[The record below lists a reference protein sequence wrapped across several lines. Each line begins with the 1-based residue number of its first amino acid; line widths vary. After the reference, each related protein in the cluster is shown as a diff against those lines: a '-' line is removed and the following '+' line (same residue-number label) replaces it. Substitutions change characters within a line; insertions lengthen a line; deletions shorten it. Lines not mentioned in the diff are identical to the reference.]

1 MITCKQLMELD
12 IFHNVKLI
20 AGRKGL
26 DNPVSWVYAK
36 HTKSITPWV
45 HGGEFLLVSG
55 YEYGMDS
62 EDLLELV
69 EEAAR
74 NKLSGI
80 LIEGG
85 INFKEISK
93 ELIDKAD
100 EEGVPLFFA
109 KGVISFLDVTRDI
122 SDLILGKRY
131 LIQKNISFLDQLF
144 NSSSLS
150 QREINQL
157 FYGSGISPDSY
168 FLVAVFSMRDDCLQE
183 SKHTIDK
190 ADMMTNFS
198 RSLSK
203 YIKTLYDKLGLEEIY
218 KVNLESVDYLIY
230 ADTEEELL
238 KIAEDF
244 KKISSRLNREQDYC
258 RIYLSFSEVMADNM
272 NILNGLHEAYFTESL
287 LTKNLFPDASKSFS
301 DIGSYQMIFHI
312 EDKEKLILYRDRYLK
327 KLYEV
332 DQEGSSQLLE
342 TLREYLIQ
350 NGNVMQ
356 TSKQLFIH
364 RNTLQYRIDKVS
376 TIIDRDINDFNVRR
390 DLQNAFLI
398 LDVFPFA

>member
-1 MITCKQLMELD
+1 
-12 IFHNVKLI
+12 
-20 AGRKGL
+20 
-26 DNPVSWVYAK
+26 
-36 HTKSITPWV
+36 
-45 HGGEFLLVSG
+45 
-55 YEYGMDS
+55 
-62 EDLLELV
+62 
-69 EEAAR
+69 
-74 NKLSGI
+74 
-80 LIEGG
+80 
-85 INFKEISK
+85 
-93 ELIDKAD
+93 
-100 EEGVPLFFA
+100 
-109 KGVISFLDVTRDI
+109 
-122 SDLILGKRY
+122 
-131 LIQKNISFLDQLF
+131 
-144 NSSSLS
+144 
-150 QREINQL
+150 
-157 FYGSGISPDSY
+157 
-168 FLVAVFSMRDDCLQE
+168 
-183 SKHTIDK
+183 
-190 ADMMTNFS
+190 
-198 RSLSK
+198 
-203 YIKTLYDKLGLEEIY
+203 
-218 KVNLESVDYLIY
+218 
-230 ADTEEELL
+230 
-238 KIAEDF
+238 
-244 KKISSRLNREQDYC
+244 
-258 RIYLSFSEVMADNM
+258 M